1 MEIKCEGS
9 FIDTIP
15 VPLCTVD
22 KEGKVVRSNP
32 AIGDVFIYDQIKG
45 SDIFALTG
53 VKFETLKNNA
63 QTGEKTN
70 ISRNDKV
77 FSLDT
82 QFVTKQ
88 WQGVEGEELVIYFID
103 ITKYCTLKEQY
114 QNERPCIGMVSID
127 NYDELYSSTAENGQM
142 VMLSKIDKA
151 IRKWAASM
159 HASVVKQKESMYCL
173 VFSYEKCMAQIEN
186 KFQILDQIRE
196 IKTQADFPITL
207 SIGIGLSG
215 NTLDENSEFAQ
226 QAFDLA
232 LGRGGD
238 QAVVKDGET
247 LSYFGGKTQT
257 VEKGNKG
264 KSRVIGHA
272 LRRLVQNSSKVF
284 IMGHKNP
291 DMDAFG
297 AAMGIHRVAK
307 PLNKDTYII
316 LENYGE
322 ALDLLYD
329 EAKKSGDYNIITKA
343 RALDLVDKDSLV
355 IVVDTHKPSI
365 TECPEILERDVEKV
379 VIDHHRKG
387 EEFIEGATLV
397 YMEPYASST
406 SELVTEIIQYTMDKK
421 DITKLEAEGLLAG
434 IFVDTNHFSVQ
445 TGVRTFEAA
454 AWLRRAGA
462 DLASVKKFF
471 QVGKDLF
478 TRRARGVSDAVFDE
492 NGNVFAICQGQSENA
507 QMICSLVADELLQV
521 RGTRR
526 SFAVGTNDKGRTII
540 SARSVGDIN
549 VQVIMEKFNGGGH
562 LNVAG
567 AQVDME
573 PEEVIEK
580 IKKLLEEE

>member
-1 MEIKCEGS
+1 METKCEGS
-9 FIDTIP
+9 FIDLIP

-22 KEGKVVRSNP
+22 KEGKVVRANP
-32 AIGDVFIYDQIKG
+32 AIGDVFIYDQIEG
-45 SDIFALTG
+45 SDIFAITG
-53 VKFETLKNNA
+53 VKYEKLVENA
-63 QTGEKTN
+63 STGMKIN
-70 ISRNDKV
+70 IVRNDRV
-77 FSLDT
+77 FSLSPKLT
-82 QFVTKQ
+82 TEQ
-88 WQGVEGEELVIYFID
+88 WDGEENETLLVYFLD
-103 ITKYCTLKEQY
+103 VTEYTRLREKY
-114 QNERPCIGMVSID
+114 QNEKPCIGIINID
-127 NYDELYSSTAENGQM
+127 NYDELYSSTSENAQM
-142 VMLSKIDKA
+142 TMLSKIDKT
-151 IRKWAASM
+151 IRDWGSSL

-173 VFSYEKCMAQIEN
+173 VVSYERCMAQMEN
-186 KFQILDQIRE
+186 KFQILDQVRE
-196 IKTQADFPITL
+196 IKSEADFPITL
-207 SIGIGLSG
+207 SMGFGLNG
-215 NTLDENSEFAQ
+215 KTLDENAEFAQ
-226 QAFDLA
+226 QALDLA

-238 QAVVKDGET
+238 QAVVKDGDT
-247 LSYFGGKTQT
+247 LAYFGGRTQT

-297 AAMGIHRVAK
+297 AAMGIHRVVK
-307 PLNKDTYII
+307 PINKETYII
-316 LENYGE
+316 LEHYGE

-329 EAKKSGDYNIITKA
+329 AAVKSEDYNIITKA
-343 RALDLVDKDSLV
+343 KALDLVDGDSLV

-365 TECPEILERDVEKV
+365 TECPEILKQNVKKV

-406 SELVTEIIQYTMDKK
+406 SELVTEIIQYTMEKK
-421 DITKLEAEGLLAG
+421 DISKLEAEGLLAG

-478 TRRARGVSDAVFDE
+478 TRRAKGVSDAVFDE
-492 NGNVFAICQGQSENA
+492 NGNVFSICEGGSENA

-526 SFAVGTNDKGRTII
+526 SFAVSKNDRGKTII

-549 VQVIMEKFNGGGH
+549 VQVIMERFNGGGH

-573 PEEVIEK
+573 PVEVIEE
-580 IKKLLEEE
+580 IKEILEEE

>member
-1 MEIKCEGS
+1 METKCEGS
-9 FIDTIP
+9 FIDLIP

-22 KEGKVVRSNP
+22 EEGKVVRANP
-32 AIGDVFIYDQIKG
+32 AIGDVFIYDQIEG

-53 VKFETLKNNA
+53 VKYDNLVENAETGVKI
-63 QTGEKTN
+63 N
-70 ISRNDKV
+70 ISRNEKV
-77 FSLDT
+77 FSLT
-82 QFVTKQ
+82 PKLVTRNWNGMENEK
-88 WQGVEGEELVIYFID
+88 LVVYFLD
-103 ITKYCTLKEQY
+103 VTEYTRLRETY
-114 QNERPCIGMVSID
+114 QNEKPCIGIINID
-127 NYDELYSSTAENGQM
+127 NYDELYSSTSENAQM
-142 VMLSKIDKA
+142 TMLSKIDKI
-151 IRKWAASM
+151 IRQWANSM

-173 VFSYEKCMAQIEN
+173 VFSYEKCMSQIES
-186 KFQILDQIRE
+186 KFQILDQVRE
-196 IKTQADFPITL
+196 IKSEADFPITL
-207 SIGIGLSG
+207 SMGIGMNG
-215 NTLDENSEFAQ
+215 KTFDENDNFAE
-226 QAFDLA
+226 QALDLA

-247 LSYFGGKTQT
+247 LSYFGGRTQT

-297 AAMGIHRVAK
+297 AAMGIHRVVK
-307 PLNKDTYII
+307 PINKETYII

-329 EAKKSGDYNIITKA
+329 AAVKSEDYTIISKSK
-343 RALDLVDKDSLV
+343 ALDIVDNNSLV

-365 TECPEILERDVEKV
+365 TECPDILKCNVKKV

-478 TRRARGVSDAVFDE
+478 TRRAKGVSDAVFDD
-492 NGNVFAICQGQSENA
+492 NGNVFSICQGQSENA

-526 SFAVGTNDKGRTII
+526 SFAVGQNEKGKTII

-573 PEEVIEK
+573 PIKVVEK
-580 IKKLLEEE
+580 IKEILEEE

>member
-1 MEIKCEGS
+1 METKCEGS
-9 FIDTIP
+9 FIDLIP

-22 KEGKVVRSNP
+22 EEGKVVRANP
-32 AIGDVFIYDQIKG
+32 AIGDVFIYDQIEG

-53 VKFETLKNNA
+53 VKYEALLKNA
-63 QTGEKTN
+63 ETGMKIN

-77 FSLDT
+77 FSLST
-82 QFVTKQ
+82 KIVTKE
-88 WQGVEGEELVIYFID
+88 WHGEVGEHLVLYFID
-103 ITKYCTLKEQY
+103 VTQYCELKEQH
-114 QNERPCIGMVSID
+114 QNEKPCIGMVSID
-127 NYDELYSSTAENGQM
+127 NYDELYSSTSENAQM
-142 VMLSKIDKA
+142 VMLSKIDKT
-151 IRKWAASM
+151 IRKWANSM

-186 KFQILDQIRE
+186 KFQILDQVRE
-196 IKTQADFPITL
+196 IKSEADFPITL
-207 SIGIGLSG
+207 SIGIGLNG
-215 NTLDENSEFAQ
+215 KTFDENSEYAE

-238 QAVVKDGET
+238 QAVVKDGDT
-247 LSYFGGKTQT
+247 LSYFGGRTQT

-272 LRRLVQNSSKVF
+272 LKRLVQNSSKVF

-307 PLNKDTYII
+307 PINKDTYII

-322 ALDLLYD
+322 ALDLLYEEAQKSD
-329 EAKKSGDYNIITKA
+329 EYSIITKA
-343 RALDLVDKDSLV
+343 RALDLVDEDSLV

-365 TECPEILERDVEKV
+365 TECPEILEKHVKKV

-387 EEFIEGATLV
+387 EEFIEGPTLV

-421 DITKLEAEGLLAG
+421 DISKLEAEGLLAG

-478 TRRARGVSDAVFDE
+478 TRRAKGVSDAVFDE
-492 NGNVFAICQGQSENA
+492 NGNVFSICQGQSENA
-507 QMICSLVADELLQV
+507 QMICSLVADELLEV

-526 SFAVGTNDKGRTII
+526 SFAVGQNNKGKTII

-567 AQVDME
+567 AQVEMD
-573 PEEVIEK
+573 PTEVIEK
-580 IKKLLEEE
+580 IKILLEEE